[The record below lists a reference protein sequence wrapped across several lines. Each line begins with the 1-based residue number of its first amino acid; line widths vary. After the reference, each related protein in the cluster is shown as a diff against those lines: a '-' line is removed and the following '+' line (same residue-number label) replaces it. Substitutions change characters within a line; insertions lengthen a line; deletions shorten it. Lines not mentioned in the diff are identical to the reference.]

1 MRIHKIT
8 EEINEIY
15 NRGGIREKNSVE
27 LPKESRLE
35 QMQNSESVLS
45 NMKSRNKKKAISEQ
59 F

>member
-35 QMQNSESVLS
+35 QMQNSENVLS

>member
-15 NRGGIREKNSVE
+15 NGGGIREKTSVE

-35 QMQNSESVLS
+35 QMQNSENVLS